1 LEQRC
6 SFSLEK
12 DYHLLYIDS
21 VKLAEER
28 GFKVKKRLLVLMVAV
43 LAISVM
49 SASDS
54 YAAGKE
60 GFGAKIKN
68 FWKNLLG
75 YPARVTE
82 ESASVVADTTKK
94 SASVVANELKR
105 VAEVTTGDVAKTKEL
120 ITEPITGTAET
131 AVKAAEGVI
140 SIPSEAAKE
149 KTETQAATETK

>member
-1 LEQRC
+1 M
-6 SFSLEK
+6 
-12 DYHLLYIDS
+12 
-21 VKLAEER
+21 
-28 GFKVKKRLLVLMVAV
+28 KKRLFIITAV
-43 LAISVM
+43 ILAISVM
-49 SASDS
+49 SVSAS

-60 GFGAKIKN
+60 GFGTRVKN

-82 ESASVVADTTKK
+82 ESASVVADTLKK
-94 SASVVANELKR
+94 GVSVVTNEVKR
-105 VAEVTTGDVAKTKEL
+105 VSEVTTGDVAKIKEL

-149 KTETQAATETK
+149 KTEAAATETK